1 MDLLDSVSHETAS
14 LNTSFLF
21 LYLFNS
27 SIIKCLF
34 IIKAFIKTEK
44 KTRDIPE

>member
-34 IIKAFIKTEK
+34 IIKDFIKTEK
-44 KTRDIPE
+44 KPRDIPE